1 MGPAQF
7 PQFAAGTF
15 PPRSAAA
22 ASQDVWVLEGF
33 VGLRLGLESKT
44 PRAQN
49 HHQIGPG
56 LSGFHGVTMA
66 TNFYT
71 RPALH

>member
-22 ASQDVWVLEGF
+22 ASQDVWTLEGF
-33 VGLRLGLESKT
+33 VGLRLGLESSL
-44 PRAQN
+44 N
-49 HHQIGPG
+49 HQEVLPVLSRLPG
-56 LSGFHGVTMA
+56 
-66 TNFYT
+66 
-71 RPALH
+71 